1 MQHFLQFVARF
12 SHRLVAIKFHATSL
26 QVEVSALQF
35 RIPLSNPKDL
45 SKIIEV
51 ACACLQDLT
60 LERRYGQVFLRA
72 HLKEKAVE
80 LLLPMVC

>member
-1 MQHFLQFVARF
+1 M
-12 SHRLVAIKFHATSL
+12 
-26 QVEVSALQF
+26 LQF

-80 LLLPMVC
+80 LLLPMEC